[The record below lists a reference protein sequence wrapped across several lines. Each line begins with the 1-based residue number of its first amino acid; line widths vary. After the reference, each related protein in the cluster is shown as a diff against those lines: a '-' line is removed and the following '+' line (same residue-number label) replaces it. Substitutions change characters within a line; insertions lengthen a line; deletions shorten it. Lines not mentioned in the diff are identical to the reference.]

1 MGFVIEEWVGEHN
14 PYRTYPVAGP
24 FATRQQAND
33 EATKQQPQFGG
44 FITVES
50 ERSEVSLPK
59 RKAKGEKLP
68 QLRLSERRNR
78 R

>member
-1 MGFVIEEWVGEHN
+1 MGFVVEEWVGEHN

-33 EATKQQPQFGG
+33 EAKKHQPEYGG
-44 FITVES
+44 FITVER
-50 ERSEVSLPK
+50 ERSEASVPK
-59 RKAKGEKLP
+59 GKAKGKKLS
-68 QLRLSERRNR
+68 QLRLNERRNR